1 MEQVIKRILD
11 ADVDGLKGTVKYSI
25 NEMYDVIDEEGVGEI
40 NFRLIDEFTMT
51 FKEIGE
57 EEERQGHSMKEE
69 IYKAYGI
76 VE

>member
-1 MEQVIKRILD
+1 
-11 ADVDGLKGTVKYSI
+11 
-25 NEMYDVIDEEGVGEI
+25 
-40 NFRLIDEFTMT
+40 MT